1 MVKSGYEMVRK
12 LKASEFARLNS
23 ISIAD
28 IETFSDSRSG
38 AHFLNDDTELT
49 VWEFW
54 DNFVIITR
62 NDNKGK
68 NTKPV
73 IVGHRENWKY

>member
-1 MVKSGYEMVRK
+1 MSGYEMVRK
-12 LKASEFARLNS
+12 LKASDFARLNN

-28 IETFSDSRSG
+28 IETFSESRTG

-49 VWEFW
+49 VFEFW
-54 DNFVIITR
+54 DGFVTITR
-62 NDNKGK
+62 NDNKRK
-68 NTKPV
+68 NTIPV